1 MMRLIQ
7 QRPSPHSLLV
17 RSCFQKDSMR
27 PVPVTGGIL
36 FSEEVFSARAGGGA
50 SQLELSRSVLTLVRI
65 THFLHLQINCPR
77 AAFSP
82 QVV

>member
-1 MMRLIQ
+1 MLPERLDEAAAVVVL
-7 QRPSPHSLLV
+7 SL
-17 RSCFQKDSMR
+17 
-27 PVPVTGGIL
+27 PVTGGAL

-50 SQLELSRSVLTLVRI
+50 SQLELSVLTLVRI